1 MAVTVTKSR
10 AKSRAKSPANTGRG
24 ARDLRILVVHGPNLN
39 LLGKREPEIYGTQ
52 TLADIDAD
60 LAAAAKDLCV
70 EVESFQ
76 SNHEGELIDRIQ
88 EAMGHADGI
97 LINPGGFT
105 HSSVALRDALVA
117 TDLPVVEIH
126 LSNVYARE
134 SFRRL
139 SYVSPIA
146 VGVISGLGA
155 QGYQF
160 GLEALVKRLNR

>member
-1 MAVTVTKSR
+1 MIVTASMTATKGQKKASS
-10 AKSRAKSPANTGRG
+10 AS
-24 ARDLRILVVHGPNLN
+24 RDLRILVVHGPNLN
-39 LLGKREPEIYGTQ
+39 LLGRREPEIYGTQ

-60 LAAAAKDLCV
+60 LAGVAKDLCV
-70 EVESFQ
+70 EIESVQ

-88 EAMGHADGI
+88 ESMGLADGI

-117 TDLPVVEIH
+117 TDLPVMEVH

-134 SFRRL
+134 SFRQL
-139 SYVSPIA
+139 SYISPIA

-155 QGYQF
+155 QGYRF
-160 GLEALVKRLNR
+160 GLEALVERLSA

>member
-1 MAVTVTKSR
+1 MAMKGQ
-10 AKSRAKSPANTGRG
+10 AKSGRSS
-24 ARDLRILVVHGPNLN
+24 RDLRILVVHGPNLN

-52 TLADIDAD
+52 TLANIDAD
-60 LAAAAKDLCV
+60 LADLAKDLGV
-70 EVESFQ
+70 EVESVQ

-105 HSSVALRDALVA
+105 HSSIALRDALVA

-134 SFRRL
+134 SFRQL

-160 GLEALVKRLNR
+160 GLEALVKRLNG